1 MERACDRCS
10 GEEIVRLVRAGDGA
24 ALDRITRCYGRH
36 LLAVGQRVCG
46 DGDSARDAVQDALLA
61 AGQHL
66 HQFRGEGSVE
76 GWLVRMVANA
86 CRDRHRGRKNDPAW
100 ARPLDA
106 AGDAPAADRPGPQDD
121 AARAELAAALD
132 AALRHLSPT
141 DRAIVLL
148 TQLDGWTSGEVA
160 RSLDLRE
167 EAVRARLSRARRALR
182 DRLGAL
188 RSEWL

>member
-1 MERACDRCS
+1 M
-10 GEEIVRLVRAGDGA
+10 RLVRAGDGA
-24 ALDRITRCYGRH
+24 ALDRITRCHGRH

-46 DGDSARDAVQDALLA
+46 DADSARDAVQEALLA

-66 HQFRGEGSVE
+66 HQFRGDGSVE

-100 ARPLDA
+100 TRPLEQ
-106 AGDAPAADRPGPQDD
+106 AGDTPEVDRAGPQED

-132 AALRHLSPT
+132 LALRHLSPT

-148 TQLDGWTSGEVA
+148 TQLDGWTSAEVA
-160 RSLDLRE
+160 RRLDLRE
-167 EAVRARLSRARRALR
+167 EAVRARLSRARRVLR
-182 DRLGAL
+182 EELAGI
-188 RSEWL
+188 RSDWL